1 MCGISGIIDLKDRT
15 DKSWRV
21 DRVRKMNEKL
31 KHRGPDD
38 QKQLDFDQ
46 CSLAVSRLAIIDL
59 KSGNQPIFNEDGTIG
74 VFFNGEIYNHP
85 ELREQLQAK
94 GHVFKTQTD
103 TEVLVHL
110 YEEMGT
116 NMCNELRGMFAF
128 IIYDQKQNRFFMAR
142 DPWGEKPFYYH
153 FADSV
158 FTFSSELNSLLQNER
173 IPRKVDPESVQYF
186 LRSGF
191 IPEPETLLKNVYSL
205 QPGHQMVLHENG
217 LTTERYF
224 EVDYRPNPD
233 LKSLQDCV
241 DYIRPI
247 LQNTI
252 KAAMRSD
259 VPVGAFLSGGI
270 DSSTVVVNMQKF
282 SEKPI
287 DTFTVKFQ
295 DEHYDE
301 SPVARAVAQKAGTN
315 HHEITVPN
323 QGFTEDLFWTILDH
337 TGQPFP
343 DTSAIPTYYVCEEI
357 KKHVS
362 VALSG
367 DGGDEMFAGYKIFQ
381 WYGKIQNIKRV
392 PKPIRQAGYAFYR
405 TLGMLPGFQD
415 SSQIRQISKGLR
427 FSMYESKEIPNI
439 IQELMSKDDVGKLF
453 KPGLLH
459 NFEKYHAFWDEA
471 KEWSTLRQI
480 MYHRLRYNLPLGMSV
495 KVDRMGMAHS
505 LEVRSPYLDPDVFR
519 ATASLP
525 DEFMIAN
532 GFGKQVTRTMS
543 KDDLP
548 PESFSHPK
556 TGFALP
562 LHKYQNAEYKAL
574 ADRLFTKQNPLSELI
589 DLKTLNSVKDL
600 GLGTHKD
607 TAQLSVYR
615 AGLRLWAL
623 MSLFG
628 WAERYQV
635 EV

>member
-15 DKSWRV
+15 EKSWRV
-21 DRVRKMNEKL
+21 DRVGKMNAKL

-59 KSGNQPIFNEDGTIG
+59 ETGNQPIFNEDGTIC

-85 ELREQLQAK
+85 ELREDLQAK
-94 GHVFKTQTD
+94 GHQFKTQTD

-116 NMCNELRGMFAF
+116 NLCNELRGMFAF
-128 IIYDQKQNRFFMAR
+128 IIYDQKEQRFFMGR

-153 FADSV
+153 MSDGV
-158 FTFSSELNSLLQNER
+158 FSFSSEINSLLQNER
-173 IPRKVDPESVQYF
+173 IPRKVDPQSVQYF

-191 IPEPETLLKNVYSL
+191 IPEPETLLQKVYSL
-205 QPGHQMVLHENG
+205 QAGHQMVLNANG
-217 LTTERYF
+217 LTTEKFF
-224 EVDYRPNPD
+224 EVDYTPNRD

-247 LQNTI
+247 LQNSIQST
-252 KAAMRSD
+252 MRSD

-282 SEKPI
+282 SDNPI
-287 DTFTVKFQ
+287 DTCTVKFQ
-295 DEHYDE
+295 DELYDE
-301 SPVARAVAQKAGTN
+301 SPVARAVAEKAGTN

-323 QGFTEDLFWTILDH
+323 KGFTQELFWTILDH

-343 DTSAIPTYYVCEEI
+343 DTSAIPTYYVSKEI

-381 WYGKIQNIKRV
+381 WYQKIQNIKRV
-392 PKPIRQAGYAFYR
+392 PKPIRQVGHAFYS
-405 TLGMLPGFQD
+405 TLGMIPGFND
-415 SSQIRQISKGLR
+415 SSKIRQITKGLR
-427 FSMYESKEIPNI
+427 FSMYKSKEIPNI
-439 IQELMSKDDVGKLF
+439 IQELMSKDDVSKLF

-459 NFEKYHAFWDEA
+459 DFEKYHAFWDEA
-471 KEWSTLRQI
+471 QHFSTLRQI

-495 KVDRMGMAHS
+495 KVDRMSMAHS
-505 LEVRSPYLDPDVFR
+505 LEVRSPYFDPDIFR

-543 KDDLP
+543 QDDLP

-562 LHKYQNAEYKAL
+562 LHKYQNEEYKEL
-574 ADRLFTKQNPLSELI
+574 AEILFTKNNPMSELI
-589 DLKTLNSVKDL
+589 DLKTLQGIKEL
-600 GLGTHKD
+600 GLGAKKD

-615 AGLRLWAL
+615 AGQRLWAL
-623 MSLFG
+623 MALFG

-635 EV
+635 EA